1 MPASPVPA
9 TDCVDGKVLLS
20 VLAQVKGGDFTAR
33 MPLEWTGVAGKVA
46 DSLNEVIISNQALET
61 ELARVSRVVGK
72 EGELSQRAVLG
83 GWTQSWSGS
92 LESVNSL
99 IDALVRPTSEMQR
112 VIGAVADGDLSK
124 KVSADVRG
132 EMLELKNTINAMV
145 DQLNGLISEVS
156 RVAREVGTEGKLG
169 QAAAFTTEVGG
180 VWKDLTDN
188 VNLMA
193 GNLTGQVRNIAEVTT
208 AVANGDLSK
217 KISIDVKGEFL
228 ELKNTVN
235 AMVDQLKTFAGEV
248 TRVAREVGVEG
259 KLGGQAQS
267 KEVGGVWKDL
277 TDNVNQLAANLT
289 NQVRAIA
296 EVATA
301 VTEGDL
307 TRQVRVEAS
316 GEVAV
321 LKDKLNEMIRNLRE
335 TTRQNVEQDWL
346 KTNRERF
353 TRMLQGQDDLTAVS
367 SMILSELATLVSA
380 QHGVFYTMTTPADH
394 GDEAVLELQA
404 GYGYEERKHLSTTFR
419 LGQGLVGQCAKEK
432 KRILLTDV
440 PHDYVRINSGLGE
453 AVPLNIIVLPVL
465 FEGSLRAV
473 VELASFSPFSLTHQA
488 FLDSI
493 TESVGIVLNT
503 IQAAGLTETLLKQ
516 SQSQAEELR
525 SQQEELR
532 GSNED
537 LARQARLL
545 AEQNLVAEQKNLEV
559 EASSRLIEEKV
570 SQLAVSSKYKS
581 EFIANMSHELRTP
594 LNSLI
599 ILARQLVENPEHNL
613 TETQVEFASVIHSS
627 GNELLELLNTIL
639 DLAKVE
645 SGTVV
650 AHSDDVSVE
659 ELRTALLREF
669 APVAQKKGLGYT
681 IDLDLDSPNDL
692 VTDQQRLRQILKNL
706 LANAFKFTERG
717 NVHVRIGLARD
728 GWDPAIETLSSASS
742 VLGISVSDTGIGI
755 DAVQQTRIFEAF
767 AQGDGTTARVYGG
780 TGLGLSISREL
791 VGLLGGAIDV
801 VSIPGEGSTFTVY
814 LPTVYVPAIA
824 MAPMAKPAAPTTLPR
839 ASANSRSV
847 AAVTTREHSAVAV
860 PEVSVDHLTS
870 DRDRRRW
877 TGLGERFMQGVRF
890 LVVDDEPRNLLAI
903 TALLEGG
910 GAEVAVVDC
919 GAAAIIALDQ
929 GPDIDI
935 VLMDIM
941 MPVMDGYETIRTI
954 RGIERHKTVTV
965 IAVTGK
971 VMAGERKR
979 CMDAGANDYVPKPVD
994 AAELVAALRPWLPQ
1008 SRNQPAP
1015 AHPPDI
1021 REFEGA
1027 DTGTDRLPV
1036 AIEGNMLEGLR
1047 ILVVDDDFRN
1057 IFAMTAVLER
1067 GRAVVSVAESGAE
1080 AIASLERTP
1089 DIDIVLM
1096 DIMMPVMDG
1105 YDTIRA
1111 IRKMSGFQVLPIVA
1125 VTGKAAAGE
1134 RQRCLDS
1141 GADDYIPK
1149 PVDTGVLM
1157 AALAPWLPAARAQAT
1172 S

>member
-1 MPASPVPA
+1 MPAPSVAPV
-9 TDCVDGKVLLS
+9 DCVDGKVLLS
-20 VLAQVKGGDFTAR
+20 VLAQVKAGDFSVR
-33 MPLEWTGVAGKVA
+33 MPLEWIGVAGKVA
-46 DSLNEVIISNQALET
+46 DDLNEIIIANQALEK
-61 ELARVSRVVGK
+61 ELARISRVVGRQ
-72 EGELSQRAVLG
+72 GELSQRAVLG

-124 KVSADVRG
+124 KVSAEVGG

-145 DQLNGLISEVS
+145 DQLNGFISEVS

-235 AMVDQLKTFAGEV
+235 AMVDQLKTFSGEV

-289 NQVRAIA
+289 NQVRAIS

-353 TRMLQGQDDLTAVS
+353 TRMLQGQDDLTEVS

-380 QHGVFYTMTTPADH
+380 QHGVFYTMTGTAGHSD
-394 GDEAVLELQA
+394 DDAVLEMQA

-419 LGQGLVGQCAKEK
+419 LGEGLVGQCGKEK

-440 PHDYVRINSGLGE
+440 PGNYVRINSGLGE
-453 AVPLNIIVLPVL
+453 AAPLNIIVLPVL

-473 VELASFSPFSLTHQA
+473 VELASFSQFSVTHQA

-503 IQAAGLTETLLKQ
+503 IQAAGLTEALLKQ

-532 GSNED
+532 GTNAD
-537 LARQARLL
+537 LARQASLL

-559 EASSRLIEEKV
+559 EESKRLIEEKV
-570 SQLAVSSKYKS
+570 NQLAVSSKYKS

-594 LNSLI
+594 LNSLL
-599 ILARQLVENPEHNL
+599 ILAQQLEDNPERNL
-613 TETQVEFASVIHSS
+613 TETQVEYASVIHSS
-627 GNELLELLNTIL
+627 GNELLELLNSIL

-645 SGTVV
+645 SGTV
-650 AHSDDVSVE
+650 AAQNE
-659 ELRTALLREF
+659 EVNLEQLRTALLREF
-669 APVAQKKGLGYT
+669 GPVAEQKGLDYT
-681 IDLDLDSPNDL
+681 IDLASGSPASM
-692 VTDQQRLRQILKNL
+692 VTDPQRLRQILKNL
-706 LANAFKFTERG
+706 LANAFKFSERG
-717 NVHVRIGLARD
+717 GVQVRIGLAEK
-728 GWDPAIETLSSASS
+728 GWESRAQSHSTTSPVMAFA
-742 VLGISVSDTGIGI
+742 VSDTGIGI
-755 DAVQQTRIFEAF
+755 DDEQQRRIFEAF
-767 AQGDGTTARVYGG
+767 AQGDGTTSRVYGG

-801 VSIPGEGSTFTVY
+801 VSTPGQGSTFTVH
-814 LPTVYVPAIA
+814 LPTQPHGPDV
-824 MAPMAKPAAPTTLPR
+824 
-839 ASANSRSV
+839 
-847 AAVTTREHSAVAV
+847 AVTTPAPPGSVSAPRLADVGPPGEAHR
-860 PEVSVDHLTS
+860 PLELADLG
-870 DRDRRRW
+870 DRSI
-877 TGLGERFMQGVRF
+877 EGVKF
-890 LVVDDEPRNLLAI
+890 LVVDDEPRNLYAL
-903 TALLEGG
+903 TALLERA
-910 GAEVAVVDC
+910 GAEVTVVETGAEATAV
-919 GAAAIIALDQ
+919 LER

-941 MPVMDGYETIRTI
+941 MPVMDGYEAIRAI
-954 RGIERHKTVTV
+954 RETEQHRHLPM
-965 IAVTGK
+965 IAVTGR
-971 VMAGERKR
+971 VTAGERKR
-979 CMDAGANDYVPKPVD
+979 CMDAGADGYVPKPVD
-994 AAELVAALRPWLPQ
+994 QSELFAVLRPWLPL
-1008 SRNQPAP
+1008 SGS
-1015 AHPPDI
+1015 
-1021 REFEGA
+1021 GA
-1027 DTGTDRLPV
+1027 RPGARFPV
-1036 AIEGNMLEGLR
+1036 AIEGTLQGLR

-1067 GRAVVSVAESGAE
+1067 GLAEVSVAESGAE
-1080 AIASLERTP
+1080 AIAALQRNP

-1111 IRKMSGFQVLPIVA
+1111 IRKISGFKVLPIVA

-1134 RQRCLDS
+1134 RQRCLAS
-1141 GADDYIPK
+1141 GADDYLPK
-1149 PVDTGVLM
+1149 PVDS
-1157 AALAPWLPAARAQAT
+1157 AALLAALTPWLPTREALAT
-1172 S
+1172 T